1 MLNQQVSQKEG
12 AKSYSKRA
20 PSIANQKNGSGD
32 YQLSGVTSKQ
42 LSLERQVVELNS
54 LNQELER
61 RLQGVTENFRQAR
74 THHEQEIAQQRASSQ
89 QIELQASEH
98 TALAQQYHA
107 QLTEMRT
114 SMEQL
119 SKNSTTLQ
127 QNVIEMQTHL
137 QAQS

>member
-12 AKSYSKRA
+12 KYPKRA
-20 PSIANQKNGSGD
+20 PSVSGNQKNGGD

-61 RLQGVTENFRQAR
+61 RLQGASENFRQAR
-74 THHEQEIAQQRASSQ
+74 SHHEQELAQQRASSQ
-89 QIELQASEH
+89 AIELQASEH

-107 QLTEMRT
+107 QLTEMRGSMGT
-114 SMEQL
+114 S
-119 SKNSTTLQ
+119 
-127 QNVIEMQTHL
+127 
-137 QAQS
+137 